1 MPNVLEPD
9 ATPRPPAPGVSETR
23 RATNITTLVGRLSD
37 VGLKRELDEDAL
49 LTTEMTQFAQ
59 AGGQVIGLYAV
70 ADGMGGASAGEVA
83 SKMVTETMAREV
95 TQKIFVSR
103 LASPGVELDYSGILK
118 AAIEQANADVLSART
133 HAHTDMGST
142 VVAALLVGSQAYI
155 ANVGDSRA
163 YLIARDT
170 ITQITRDHSL
180 VRELAE
186 RGAIAE
192 AEMRTHPHRNCI
204 LRNVGNKPKVLVDLY
219 QVEMAP
225 GQSLLLCCD
234 GLWEMMLDE
243 QIRDIVN
250 RHPNPQDACRE
261 LILVANENG
270 GDDNITCVLI
280 RVESA

>member
-1 MPNVLEPD
+1 MPDVSEPD
-9 ATPRPPAPGVSETR
+9 TTSRPRAPGVSETR
-23 RATNITTLVGRLSD
+23 GTTNITTLVGRLSD

-49 LTTEMTQFAQ
+49 LTTEMTQFTQ
-59 AGGQVIGLYAV
+59 VGGQVIGLYAV

-95 TQKIFVSR
+95 TQNIFVPR
-103 LASPGVELDYSGILK
+103 LASPGVELDYSRILK

-133 HAHTDMGST
+133 QAHTDMGST
-142 VVAALLVGSQAYI
+142 VVAALLVGSQAHI

-163 YLIARDT
+163 YLIARDM
-170 ITQITRDHSL
+170 ITQITKDHSL
-180 VRELAE
+180 VQELVA

-192 AEMRTHPHRNCI
+192 AEMRTHPHRNYI
-204 LRNVGNKPKVLVDLY
+204 LRNVGDKPKVLVDLY

-234 GLWEMMLDE
+234 GLWEMVLDE

-250 RHPNPQDACRE
+250 RHSNPQDACRE
-261 LILVANENG
+261 LIQVANKNG
-270 GDDNITCVLI
+270 GDDNITCILV

>member
-9 ATPRPPAPGVSETR
+9 ATSRPSSPGASETR
-23 RATNITTLVGRLSD
+23 RTTNITTLVGRLSD

-59 AGGQVIGLYAV
+59 AGGQIIGLYAV

-95 TQKIFVSR
+95 TQKIFVPR

-118 AAIEQANADVLSART
+118 AAIEQANTDVLSART
-133 HAHTDMGST
+133 HAHSDMGST
-142 VVAALLVGSQAYI
+142 VVAALLVGSQAHI

-163 YLIARDT
+163 YLIACDA

-180 VRELAE
+180 VQELAE

-192 AEMRTHPHRNCI
+192 AEMRTHPHRNYI
-204 LRNVGNKPKVLVDLY
+204 LRNVGDKPKVLVDLY

-234 GLWEMMLDE
+234 GLWGMLSDAVI
-243 QIRDIVN
+243 QAVLASAKT
-250 RHPNPQDACRE
+250 PQDACNE
-261 LILVANENG
+261 LIAAANEAG
-270 GDDNITCVLI
+270 GRDNITAVI
-280 RVESA
+280 VERVG